1 MTVDNKNV
9 TPAARPSRCKYGFW
23 AMGIILVIS
32 VTAWGIQRFLTSPH
46 QISPPKELVWHNNLK
61 IDLHHPDV
69 LIESESLSRLPK
81 DLLAIPFLRDTLT
94 EDLVFYYQN
103 NADRLGIAGSLRRI
117 VFEHELTLRDNLLE
131 TLLDQPADI
140 ALWHDERGKLHHF
153 MAVIKLGGLARLLEP
168 LAKVAADDTQLQLVD
183 FAPFK
188 IENETVAVYQL
199 RYGGKKHL
207 LFASHGDNLLLFSD
221 IAMLYD
227 QDTPSQDSSQ
237 VTSALLSGT
246 TPWPESFGLKARAV
260 ASDNASAADNA
271 AHPVAH
277 RISVSAN
284 YLGFGY
290 QRFVPAFAGV
300 RFEMQPQ
307 GWASYLALNDPSTA
321 GNATFDF
328 SPIWKTMPMG
338 ASFCLALP
346 ISQSVP
352 EYLLQRVDAISE
364 SAHSVEHDN
373 TSPLAMSGISGLCWY
388 PDSHL
393 STPLFVSRLEN
404 TADAQTDKKL
414 AALFDTVI
422 GAREKQPVPVVAS
435 TRNQALLWQRD
446 VSSRYGQYPLS
457 ESTSQQSLAGSLFF
471 RVSLARRDQTLLFS
485 LDDKLVNKALQTL
498 DKNFPPIAD
507 VLPQLAVVPVYMAP
521 EALSGL
527 FKQEVFASLPKNLEP
542 IFYNAAQTLLLPKLT
557 ALAGQQRY
565 ALVLPV
571 NTEVKESWQWLPLKW
586 QGL

>member
-9 TPAARPSRCKYGFW
+9 TSVAKQSRSKYGFW
-23 AMGIILVIS
+23 AVGIILVIS
-32 VTAWGIQRFLTSPH
+32 AAVWGIQHFLMLPH
-46 QISPPKELVWHNNLK
+46 QISPPKELVWHNDLQ

-117 VFEHELTLRDNLLE
+117 IFEHELTLRDNLLE
-131 TLLDQPADI
+131 TLLDQPANI
-140 ALWHDERGKLHHF
+140 ALWHDERGRLDHF

-168 LAKVAADDTQLQLVD
+168 LAKVAADDTQLERMD

-188 IENETVAVYQL
+188 IGNETVSVYQL
-199 RYGGKKHL
+199 RYSANKSL

-227 QDTPSQDSSQ
+227 QQAPSQDSSQ
-237 VTSALLSGT
+237 VASALLSGG
-246 TPWPESFGLKARAV
+246 TPWPESFGLKARNA
-260 ASDNASAADNA
+260 ASDNASAADKT
-271 AHPVAH
+271 AH

-300 RFEMQPQ
+300 RFEMQAQ

-321 GNATFDF
+321 GDAAFDF
-328 SPIWKTMPMG
+328 SPVWKTMPMG

-346 ISQSVP
+346 VSQSVP
-352 EYLLQRVDAISE
+352 EYLLQRVDAISDNAD
-364 SAHSVEHDN
+364 STEHADA
-373 TSPLAMSGISGLCWY
+373 SSLAMNGISGLCWY

-393 STPLFVSRLEN
+393 YTPLFVGHLESA
-404 TADAQTDKKL
+404 ADARVDSKL
-414 AALFDTVI
+414 AALFDTAI
-422 GAREKQPVPVVAS
+422 GAREKQPVPVVTS
-435 TRNQALLWQRD
+435 NKNQAHLWQRE

-457 ESTSQQSLAGSLFF
+457 ESRVQESLLGSQFF
-471 RVSLARRDQTLLFS
+471 RVSLARHDRTLLFS

-507 VLPQLAVVPVYMAP
+507 VLPPQVVVPVYMAP

-542 IFYNAAQTLLLPKLT
+542 IFHNAAQTLLLPKLA
-557 ALAGQQRY
+557 ALAGQQSY
-565 ALVLPV
+565 ALVLPA
-571 NTEVKESWQWLPLKW
+571 NIEVKEPWQWIPLKW

>member
-9 TPAARPSRCKYGFW
+9 TSVAKQSRSKYGFW
-23 AMGIILVIS
+23 AVGIILVIS
-32 VTAWGIQRFLTSPH
+32 AAAWGIQRFLMLPY
-46 QISPPKELVWHNNLK
+46 QVSPPKELVWHNNLQ
-61 IDLHHPDV
+61 IDPHHPDV

-117 VFEHELTLRDNLLE
+117 IFEHELTLRDNLLE
-131 TLLDQPADI
+131 TLLDQPANI
-140 ALWHDERGKLHHF
+140 ALWHDERGRLDHF

-168 LAKVAADDTQLQLVD
+168 LAKVAADDTQLELMD

-188 IENETVAVYQL
+188 VGNETVSVYQL
-199 RYGGKKHL
+199 RYSANKPL
-207 LFASHGDNLLLFSD
+207 LFASYGDNLLLFSD

-227 QDTPSQDSSQ
+227 QQAPSPDSSQ
-237 VTSALLSGT
+237 IASALLSGGA
-246 TPWPESFGLKARAV
+246 PWPESFGLKARDV
-260 ASDNASAADNA
+260 ASAADKTT
-271 AHPVAH
+271 H

-346 ISQSVP
+346 VAQSVP
-352 EYLLQRVDAISE
+352 EYLLQRVDAIS
-364 SAHSVEHDN
+364 DN
-373 TSPLAMSGISGLCWY
+373 ATDAAPLAMSGSSGLCWY

-393 STPLFVSRLEN
+393 YTPLFVGRLESA
-404 TADAQTDKKL
+404 ADAQIDSRL
-414 AALFDTVI
+414 ATLFDTVI
-422 GAREKQPVPVVAS
+422 GAREKQPVPVVANIK
-435 TRNQALLWQRD
+435 NQAHVWQRD

-457 ESTSQQSLAGSLFF
+457 ESTAQQSLAGSQFF
-471 RVSLARRDQTLLFS
+471 RVSLARHNQTLLFS

-507 VLPQLAVVPVYMAP
+507 VLPAQAVVPVYMAP

-527 FKQEVFASLPKNLEP
+527 LKQEVFASLPKNLEP
-542 IFYNAAQTLLLPKLT
+542 IFHNAAQTLLLPKLT

-565 ALVLPV
+565 ALVLPA
-571 NTEVKESWQWLPLKW
+571 NTAVKEPWQWLPLKW

>member
-9 TPAARPSRCKYGFW
+9 TSAARPSRSKYGFW
-23 AMGIILVIS
+23 VVGVILIIS
-32 VTAWGIQRFLTSPH
+32 AAAWGIQHFLLAPQQS
-46 QISPPKELVWHNNLK
+46 SPPQELVWHNNLQ

-69 LIESESLSRLPK
+69 LIESESLGRLPK

-117 VFEHELTLRDNLLE
+117 VYEHELTLRDNLLE
-131 TLLDQPADI
+131 MLIDQPADI
-140 ALWHDERGKLHHF
+140 ALWHDERGRLSHF
-153 MAVIKLGGLARLLEP
+153 MAVIKLSGLARLLEP
-168 LAKVAADDTQLQLVD
+168 LAKVAAADTQLARMD

-188 IENETVAVYQL
+188 IGEETVSVYQL
-199 RYGGKKHL
+199 RYGNNKPL

-221 IAMLYD
+221 IDMLYE
-227 QDTPSQDSSQ
+227 QDAPSQDSSQ
-237 VTSALLSGT
+237 VTRALLSGDA
-246 TPWPESFGLKARAV
+246 PWPESFGLKARNAV
-260 ASDNASAADNA
+260 AGADKT
-271 AHPVAH
+271 AH

-290 QRFVPAFAGV
+290 QRFILAFAGV

-307 GWASYLALNDPSTA
+307 GWASYLALNDPSAA
-321 GNATFDF
+321 GNANFDF
-328 SPIWKTMPMG
+328 SAIWKTMPMG
-338 ASFCLALP
+338 ASFCVAVP
-346 ISQSVP
+346 VAQNVP
-352 EYLLQRVDAISE
+352 EYLLQRIDAISDRAE
-364 SAHSVEHDN
+364 SNAS
-373 TSPLAMSGISGLCWY
+373 LAMSGSSGLCWY

-393 STPLFVSRLEN
+393 YTPLVVSQLA
-404 TADAQTDKKL
+404 TAADEQSDKRL

-435 TRNQALLWQRD
+435 TKNQAQVWQRE
-446 VSSRYGQYPLS
+446 VSSRYGQYPLN
-457 ESTSQQSLAGSLFF
+457 ESNSPESLAGSQFF
-471 RVSLARRDQTLLFS
+471 RVSLARSHQTLLFS

-498 DKNFPPIAD
+498 DKHFPPLAD
-507 VLPQLAVVPVYMAP
+507 VLPPQAVVPVYMAP

-542 IFYNAAQTLLLPKLT
+542 IFHNAAQTLLLPKLT
-557 ALAGQQRY
+557 ALAGQQSY
-565 ALVLPV
+565 ALVLPA
-571 NTEVKESWQWLPLKW
+571 NTEVKESWQWLPLQW

>member
-9 TPAARPSRCKYGFW
+9 TSVAKQSRSKYGFW
-23 AMGIILVIS
+23 AVAIILVIS
-32 VTAWGIQRFLTSPH
+32 AAVWGVQRFLILPH
-46 QISPPKELVWHNNLK
+46 QVSPPKELVWQNDLQ
-61 IDLHHPDV
+61 IDLRHPDV

-103 NADRLGIAGSLRRI
+103 NADRLGIVGSLRRI
-117 VFEHELTLRDNLLE
+117 IFEHELTLRDNLLE
-131 TLLDQPADI
+131 TLLDQPANI
-140 ALWHDERGKLHHF
+140 ALWHDERGRLDHF
-153 MAVIKLGGLARLLEP
+153 MAVIKLSGLARMLEP
-168 LAKVAADDTQLQLVD
+168 LAKVAADDTQLELMD

-188 IENETVAVYQL
+188 VGNETVSVYHL
-199 RYGGKKHL
+199 RYGGNKSL

-227 QDTPSQDSSQ
+227 QQAPSQDSSQ
-237 VTSALLSGT
+237 VASALLSGG
-246 TPWPESFGLKARAV
+246 TPWPESFGLKARDA
-260 ASDNASAADNA
+260 ASDNAADKA
-271 AHPVAH
+271 KMPH
-277 RISVSAN
+277 RIAVSAN

-290 QRFVPAFAGV
+290 QRFTPAFAGI

-307 GWASYLALNDPSTA
+307 GWASYLALNEQSAA

-328 SPIWKTMPMG
+328 SPVWKTMPMG
-338 ASFCLALP
+338 ASFCVALP
-346 ISQSVP
+346 VSQSVP
-352 EYLLQRVDAISE
+352 EYLLQRVDAISDNAN
-364 SAHSVEHDN
+364 SAEQADAS
-373 TSPLAMSGISGLCWY
+373 SLAMSGISGLCWY

-393 STPLFVSRLEN
+393 YTPLFVSRLESA
-404 TADAQTDKKL
+404 ADAQLDKKL
-414 AALFDTVI
+414 AALFETVI

-435 TRNQALLWQRD
+435 TRNQAPLWQRE
-446 VSSRYGQYPLS
+446 VSSRYGQYPSS
-457 ESTSQQSLAGSLFF
+457 ESAVQQSLAGNRFF
-471 RVSLARRDQTLLFS
+471 RVSLARHEQTLLFS

-507 VLPQLAVVPVYMAP
+507 VLPQQAVVPVYMAP

-542 IFYNAAQTLLLPKLT
+542 IFHNAAQTLLLPKLA
-557 ALAGQQRY
+557 ALAGQQSY
-565 ALVLPV
+565 ALVLPA
-571 NTEVKESWQWLPLKW
+571 NTEVGAAWQWLPLKW